1 MKILFAF
8 FFFPFLFQVGFSI
21 IDGFRANSLDTL
33 SLVSVIT
40 RFPDGY
46 TNVCG
51 GVLIAPSIAMTAAHC
66 VFLNNEFAITA
77 KVTLGDV
84 SLSKEDDGEQEFRSH
99 AMAISRKFGNG
110 IPEANDDVAIIFL
123 PKRANVCESPVSSQI
138 ARLPTTSS
146 INFEETPKI
155 PSNFQLESSICWIAG
170 WGKTENKTASHSD
183 SVLQMMVKLVV
194 RRIGNKK
201 YLMAKGIVGSSR
213 ACMGDSGSPVYCFI
227 DGRRTL
233 IGTVAHIGSF
243 VKMSQHDPLNHVKF
257 CRDFE
262 YTFISD
268 WRESSGKIVE
278 ILENYGELYQLEEGQ
293 AQCFGS
299 GNI

>member
-1 MKILFAF
+1 MKVL
-8 FFFPFLFQVGFSI
+8 FLFLFFSPFFQVVFAI

-33 SLVSVIT
+33 SLVSVIP

-84 SLSKEDDGEQEFRSH
+84 SLSEEDDGEQEFRSH
-99 AMAISRKFGNG
+99 AMAISKKFGSG
-110 IPEANDDVAIIFL
+110 IPEANDDVAIVFL
-123 PKRANVCESPVSSQI
+123 PKRTNVCESPVSSQI
-138 ARLPTTSS
+138 ARLPTTVS
-146 INFEETPKI
+146 INFKETPKI
-155 PSNFQLESSICWIAG
+155 PSNFQLENSICWIAG

-243 VKMSQHDPLNHVKF
+243 VKMSQHDPSNHLQF

-262 YTFISD
+262 YAFISD
-268 WRESSGKIVE
+268 WRESSARIVE

-293 AQCFGS
+293 TLCFGS
-299 GNI
+299 GNF